1 MLQQKRVMPKVFYH
15 INTKN
20 VSFIKCARQL
30 QIMGV
35 KNHKFHLVLFDP
47 DLLNIDPWN
56 IDPNDLLSQAKVLE
70 ECKKNF
76 WYFIREVVRVMSPGG
91 DPVPYELHRGN
102 LTMNYCL
109 TRNLSVYIELPRQN
123 YKSISACAWYLW
135 LYLFG
140 TVNSQMLFATKDKTF
155 AKENLE
161 RVKKLLDSLPHYFKY
176 KIYSEVSGKELKEK
190 SSVET
195 MENYYNHNKIVTI
208 ASATSETK
216 ADQLGRGST
225 QPLQWYDE
233 YAFINHNEI
242 IYNSAAPA
250 FSQASR
256 SARANKSPYGMLMT
270 STPGSM
276 KETKGAAAFKLIQQ
290 SPKWNNI
297 LFDMNSQEIEQY
309 IEKNGETN
317 FIYIRFMYNE
327 IGRDEAWFKEQCR
340 NLKYNWEAIK
350 REVLLQWNSTS
361 DECPFSYEELD
372 MIESFV
378 KQPIRQLKL
387 SKYYSVD
394 IYEEVNIAEPQ
405 IIGVDVSGGY
415 RRDNSAFVAI
425 NSKTTKVQAVFKN
438 PKIGPTELSKLLLE
452 YVTTYSPNAVIVI
465 ERNSYGEGVI
475 GNLRNSSIY
484 NNLYYTIN
492 NNDPTREKTK
502 DGWSMQTSS
511 ITKDYGIYT
520 TKEVR
525 ERMHDL
531 LRDRVIDHPDKF
543 ISPIILDE
551 MKGLIWDAKHNRI
564 DHSANTHDDTIMAYL
579 MAMYMYYYSGTNILN
594 FGIARRDIP
603 RFGDEYGIESVED
616 ITSQVIDPIMRVE
629 QDEYMKT
636 LFGTPRKTVMDYIR
650 ETEDQKAYELA
661 IMDSGKNVD
670 NGYIL
675 QTNAMKINNAI
686 NAAMLSPLD
695 INPGMAQTMGGN
707 FIVDMEPDNLANIFM
722 GNMDTF

>member
-1 MLQQKRVMPKVFYH
+1 MRAL
-15 INTKN
+15 T
-20 VSFIKCARQL
+20 
-30 QIMGV
+30 
-35 KNHKFHLVLFDP
+35 DP
-47 DLLNIDPWN
+47 DMRFIPFFGSSEWMRFDNMHPAVLAEKYNRSYRPYFMGQAGAAS
-56 IDPNDLLSQAKVLE
+56 LSQYFGMQQITSELENKQAVFVISPQWFTKEDHDPTIFQTYFNNDQLTAFLENQSGDVASQFAANRLLKQNPGISLKGIVEKLAKNEQLSDFDHSIITASAE
-70 ECKKNF
+70 FNEKQSALF
-76 WYFIREVVRVMSPGG
+76 GQFSIRGRLRYKDHVEK
-91 DPVPYELHRGN
+91 YLGN
-102 LTMNYCL
+102 L
-109 TRNLSVYIELPRQN
+109 P
-123 YKSISACAWYLW
+123 
-135 LYLFG
+135 
-140 TVNSQMLFATKDKTF
+140 
-155 AKENLE
+155 
-161 RVKKLLDSLPHYFKY
+161 
-176 KIYSEVSGKELKEK
+176 
-190 SSVET
+190 
-195 MENYYNHNKIVTI
+195 
-208 ASATSETK
+208 
-216 ADQLGRGST
+216 DQ
-225 QPLQWYDE
+225 
-233 YAFINHNEI
+233 
-242 IYNSAAPA
+242 
-250 FSQASR
+250 
-256 SARANKSPYGMLMT
+256 
-270 STPGSM
+270 
-276 KETKGAAAFKLIQQ
+276 
-290 SPKWNNI
+290 
-297 LFDMNSQEIEQY
+297 
-309 IEKNGETN
+309 
-317 FIYIRFMYNE
+317 
-327 IGRDEAWFKEQCR
+327 
-340 NLKYNWEAIK
+340 
-350 REVLLQWNSTS
+350 
-361 DECPFSYEELD
+361 FSYEELD

-394 IYEEVNIAEPQ
+394 IYEEVNISEPQ

-452 YVTTYSPNAVIVI
+452 YVTTYSPNAVIVV

-492 NNDPTREKTK
+492 NNDPTREKTR
-502 DGWSMQTSS
+502 DGWSMQSSS

-543 ISPIILDE
+543 ISPVILDE
-551 MKGLIWDAKHNRI
+551 MKGLIWDTKHNRI

-579 MAMYMYYYSGTNILN
+579 MALYMIYYSGTNILN

-636 LFGTPRKTVMDYIR
+636 LFGTPRKTVMDYVR
-650 ETEDQKAYELA
+650 ETEDQRAYELA
-661 IMDSGKNVD
+661 VMDSGKNVD

-675 QTNAMKINNAI
+675 QTNVMKINNAI